1 VNDSQ
6 SSPAIAAFDCMEE
19 SVAAYLP
26 DGTFTYVNPTTC
38 KIFANTREALMGN
51 NLWQLFPEAVGN
63 PFHQSFLRV
72 AATGTSETFEHYYTP
87 WKRWYENRVLSA
99 GGWIWVIG
107 SDITERKES
116 AARLET
122 LAHASRVFA
131 EAATNGAQAFQVIAR
146 HIAEAVGDLCSIR
159 LLTEDKLRFESPIG
173 LWDTDEACRKLLQ
186 DVPVAQSSDPVA
198 AEVLRTSNT
207 VVLSN
212 LDPRAVA
219 ERLAPPNRK
228 GLIRDLGIHSAVV
241 VPLKGD
247 AGVLGIMTVAR
258 RLSGTK
264 SGFSDADQ
272 QLVEELAARASLVV
286 KQWQTLQV
294 AEAAVERLRVITD
307 TLPVLVSLVDKH
319 QRYRFVNATYQT
331 WFGHAPES
339 LLGKSL
345 KEVLGAQAHAV
356 LSPYVN
362 SALAGN
368 VVTFET
374 SVPYADGGKRY
385 IRATNTPYKVNGEVQ
400 GYVALVSDIT
410 AIRENQLQ
418 LQRWEQIFRHAGW
431 GVAVVE
437 PATDRLLAV
446 NQAFASMHGYTVEEL
461 VGKPLLATL
470 APEAV
475 DTFPPDSAP
484 HAIDHREYE
493 SVHLRKDGSRF
504 TCLTEISTFRD
515 ETGQVVYRAAN
526 FQDITERKRYEAEL
540 RAAIAIRDEFL
551 SIASHELQTPLTAL
565 TLQLDALENALTS
578 SGNTLSQEK
587 LARRVDMATRQ
598 TDRLSALVTSLLSV
612 SRITSGTFSLDRKAM
627 DIAAL
632 MRELAER
639 FAEHATHV
647 GSALQ
652 FDAPPE
658 VHGVWDAAQLDMAV
672 GNLLSNAL
680 KYGPGK
686 PVHLNLAD
694 SGDRVVI
701 TVRDRGIG
709 IAARDTRRVFERFER
724 AVSAN
729 HYGGLGLGLYITR
742 QVVEAHGGQIAVESR
757 LGEGSE
763 FTIVLPKR
771 VEALRASG
779 KAPPFNP

>member
-1 VNDSQ
+1 MIDSK
-6 SSPAIAAFDCMEE
+6 SSPSMAVFDCMEE

-38 KIFANTREALMGN
+38 KIFANAREALLGN
-51 NLWQLFPEAVGN
+51 NLWQLFPEAIGN
-63 PFHQSFLRV
+63 PFDQAFHRV
-72 AATGTSETFEHYYTP
+72 AATGVSETFEHFYTP
-87 WKRWYENRVLSA
+87 WKRWYENRVLLA

-107 SDITERKES
+107 SDITERKAAS
-116 AARLET
+116 ARLET
-122 LAHASRVFA
+122 LARASRVFA
-131 EAATNGAQAFQVIAR
+131 EAATNGARAFEVIAR

-173 LWDTDEACRKLLQ
+173 IWDTDEACRKLLENLPIANST
-186 DVPVAQSSDPVA
+186 DAVGG
-198 AEVLRTSNT
+198 EVVRTGKT
-207 VVLSN
+207 AVLSN
-212 LDPRAVA
+212 VDPRAIA
-219 ERLAPPNRK
+219 ERLAPPSHK
-228 GLIRDLGIHSAVV
+228 ALIRDLGVHSAVV
-241 VPLKGD
+241 VPLKD
-247 AGVLGIMTVAR
+247 EAGVLGILTVAR

-286 KQWQTLQV
+286 KQSQTLKV
-294 AEAAVERLRVITD
+294 AEDAVERLRVITD
-307 TLPVLVSLVDKH
+307 TLPVLVSLVDRH
-319 QRYRFVNATYQT
+319 ERYRFVNATYQA
-331 WFGHAPES
+331 WFGQAPET
-339 LLGKSL
+339 LIGKSL
-345 KEVLGAQAHAV
+345 TEVLGPQAQSVIA
-356 LSPYVN
+356 PYVQ

-374 SVPYADGGKRY
+374 SVPYSQGGKRY
-385 IRATNTPYKVNGEVQ
+385 IRATNTPYRVNGEVQ

-437 PATDRLLAV
+437 PGTDRLLAV

-461 VGKPLLATL
+461 VGRPLLATL
-470 APEAV
+470 APDAV
-475 DTFPPDSAP
+475 DTFPPDSTPLAV
-484 HAIDHREYE
+484 DHREYE
-493 SVHLRKDGSRF
+493 SVHVRKDGSRF

-565 TLQLDALENALTS
+565 TLQLDALESAVCASTSHLNA
-578 SGNTLSQEK
+578 EK
-587 LARRVDMATRQ
+587 IARRVEMAARQ

-612 SRITSGTFSLDRKAM
+612 SRITSGTFSLDRKPM
-627 DIAAL
+627 DL
-632 MRELAER
+632 VVLLRELAER

-647 GSALQ
+647 GSSLH
-652 FDAPPE
+652 FDAPQE
-658 VHGVWDAAQLDMAV
+658 VHGVWDSAQLDMAI

-686 PVHLNLAD
+686 PVHLDLANA
-694 SGDRVVI
+694 GDRVVI
-701 TVRDRGIG
+701 AVRDGGIG
-709 IAARDTRRVFERFER
+709 IAPGDKGRVFERFER

-742 QVVEAHGGQIAVESR
+742 QVVEAHGGQISVESR
-757 LGEGSE
+757 LGEGSA
-763 FTIVLPKR
+763 FTIVLPNKP
-771 VEALRASG
+771 EH
-779 KAPPFNP
+779 